1 MKRILPVIPD
11 KIFPFRK
18 LCPEGGF
25 ARIVYA
31 GLLFLSASYLL
42 LVMTLYNA
50 LNRTCSFPILLVL
63 PLWIAG
69 LAVTLKAA
77 DFLRMK
83 FSYPAEAIAADPPVM
98 RTIDRVL
105 IVCFFLFAAVFLLD
119 QPDFNNP
126 DTVDQWN
133 QVQTLQFR
141 DWHPVLHTLLIR
153 ATSQITNTMT
163 ESALVQFF
171 LLLLTF
177 RWLLHLLYRNGVPE
191 KWIRIILWYWV
202 LNPVTWWLYQTILK
216 DAVLVILAL
225 LLTGQLSLLFFS
237 EGERLKKWSTLLIL
251 FLLLSGIFLIRH
263 NGGMIVL
270 PLLVLLPFIYRKY
283 ALRLIGIAVLVLGSV
298 YLVKNVATIY
308 LEHPGLRSSPFSEE
322 FRTAKKET
330 LKERRNQ
337 TCFETVGLPMSI
349 MGGVLLLDPERLPEK
364 AKAFMLGIEPEAVW
378 RRYLLFGNYNTFKWK
393 NDHSIALKKEILR
406 MEPKEFLS
414 LFFQTVRSAP
424 QTSLRAAARQ
434 TEVVWAPIAEFD
446 YELPGFPQ
454 ESFTRFDRRFL
465 INLLNSPIFAWLWS
479 VGSCNVLF
487 LFLAVGLIRRHGEKV
502 LTLTLPWLCYNWGTM
517 LLLCAQDYRFFAF
530 NPMIL
535 LPVAAVLLRRKEENC
550 RKEPEN
556 GTEVSAP
563 KP

>member
-50 LNRTCSFPILLVL
+50 LNRTCSFPILLAL

-83 FSYPAEAIAADPPVM
+83 FSYPVEAIAADPPVM

-153 ATSQITNTMT
+153 ATSRITNTMT

-225 LLTGQLSLLFFS
+225 LL
-237 EGERLKKWSTLLIL
+237 
-251 FLLLSGIFLIRH
+251 
-263 NGGMIVL
+263 IVN
-270 PLLVLLPFIYRKY
+270 R
-283 ALRLIGIAVLVLGSV
+283 
-298 YLVKNVATIY
+298 
-308 LEHPGLRSSPFSEE
+308 RSS
-322 FRTAKKET
+322 
-330 LKERRNQ
+330 L
-337 TCFETVGLPMSI
+337 
-349 MGGVLLLDPERLPEK
+349 EK
-364 AKAFMLGIEPEAVW
+364 M
-378 RRYLLFGNYNTFKWK
+378 
-393 NDHSIALKKEILR
+393 
-406 MEPKEFLS
+406 
-414 LFFQTVRSAP
+414 
-424 QTSLRAAARQ
+424 
-434 TEVVWAPIAEFD
+434 
-446 YELPGFPQ
+446 
-454 ESFTRFDRRFL
+454 
-465 INLLNSPIFAWLWS
+465 
-479 VGSCNVLF
+479 
-487 LFLAVGLIRRHGEKV
+487 
-502 LTLTLPWLCYNWGTM
+502 
-517 LLLCAQDYRFFAF
+517 
-530 NPMIL
+530 
-535 LPVAAVLLRRKEENC
+535 
-550 RKEPEN
+550 
-556 GTEVSAP
+556 
-563 KP
+563 